1 MLFVPAGLLPRDG
14 AEEET
19 SGEGKGHTAEAVGS
33 PFYQQL
39 RTPRPRT
46 TRPSSQVADDDEDFG
61 PPPVPRRRRAPTPA
75 PEPTPEPATVPTP
88 VKSPVPSPGVAP
100 TPSPTA
106 PAQPEVRPAAD
117 KKTHPRPRAGHPIH
131 KQPQKEREKEPARE
145 EGSRSPVPEE
155 TIDLPRAKKSPP
167 VTQAPTVPDKHTRPN
182 RMTPDRTPPVRAAP
196 TREASI
202 ADEPPADDAPVV
214 ERGDFRVKAP
224 SYYRGIY
231 INNAFFR
238 SKQFPAF
245 LKTAAASGM
254 NTLVIDIQ
262 PSLPS
267 AEVMKAIHEAGFYTV
282 ARVVVF
288 PDGLK
293 TYPAPN
299 GYVERIMDRCEQG
312 AKSGFAEVQLD
323 YIRFADNLHVPGLTL
338 EKRYRYLSGLLRRFE
353 ERLRPYRVRLGGD
366 IFGRIA
372 FNRNDIIGQKIEVFD
387 AHLDT
392 IYPMLYPSHF
402 YGDAFRRRQPYR
414 TVLDGTRDSR
424 SRARN
429 SRIIPYIQAFSMKVG
444 ESGLS
449 LDDYIRAQIDGAKDA
464 GGGGYIVW
472 NARNDYRPFF
482 RALGKGRLIQ
492 STARKESVD
501 LRSRAKNQSL

>member
-1 MLFVPAGLLPRDG
+1 M
-14 AEEET
+14 
-19 SGEGKGHTAEAVGS
+19 K
-33 PFYQQL
+33 
-39 RTPRPRT
+39 
-46 TRPSSQVADDDEDFG
+46 
-61 PPPVPRRRRAPTPA
+61 
-75 PEPTPEPATVPTP
+75 
-88 VKSPVPSPGVAP
+88 VPSPEPVALPQSKTESPESAPNPEPGRP
-100 TPSPTA
+100 TKRQTKP
-106 PAQPEVRPAAD
+106 QPDANR
-117 KKTHPRPRAGHPIH
+117 
-131 KQPQKEREKEPARE
+131 
-145 EGSRSPVPEE
+145 SRSVRRQKPSVPPPEDPKD
-155 TIDLPRAKKSPP
+155 TVDLPRVNKSRPVEKDATRKDTTPTQPPRTADRTTKERTAETEIETDRQVDVAPP
-167 VTQAPTVPDKHTRPN
+167 VD
-182 RMTPDRTPPVRAAP
+182 
-196 TREASI
+196 
-202 ADEPPADDAPVV
+202 
-214 ERGDFRVKAP
+214 RGDFAAKAP

-231 INNAFFR
+231 INNAYFR

-245 LKTAAASGM
+245 LKTAAAAGM

-267 AEVMKAIHEAGFYTV
+267 AETMKAIHDAGFYTV

-293 TYPAPN
+293 TYPASSAML
-299 GYVERIMDRCEQG
+299 ERILDRAEQG
-312 AKSGFAEVQLD
+312 AKAGFAEVQLD
-323 YIRFADNLHVPGLTL
+323 YIRFADNLHVSGLTI
-338 EKRYRYLSGLLRRFE
+338 EKRYRYLSGLLLRFE

-372 FNRNDIIGQKIEVFD
+372 FNRNDIIGQKLEVFD

-414 TVLDGTRDSR
+414 TVLEGTRDSR
-424 SRARN
+424 LRTKN
-429 SRIIPYIQAFSMKVG
+429 SRIVPYIQAFSMKVS

-449 LDDYIRAQIDGAKDA
+449 LEDYIRAQIDGAKDS

-492 STARKESVD
+492 ATARKESV
-501 LRSRAKNQSL
+501 APGVKPKNQSM